1 MVRNVEV
8 QCGFFPSALLLG
20 PCWLC
25 RNLCDRDLASSLLQ
39 LSPMVFGSP
48 AQSVLE
54 IRREAVSSERVGWC
68 PHAVEF
74 PTTRSELNYVFDII
88 DNTHSGE
95 ITYRQF
101 INVLHHDRKSKVTVE
116 LHSSPQWR
124 FHARA

>member
-1 MVRNVEV
+1 
-8 QCGFFPSALLLG
+8 
-20 PCWLC
+20 
-25 RNLCDRDLASSLLQ
+25 
-39 LSPMVFGSP
+39 MVFGSP

-116 LHSSPQWR
+116 LHSSPQWW